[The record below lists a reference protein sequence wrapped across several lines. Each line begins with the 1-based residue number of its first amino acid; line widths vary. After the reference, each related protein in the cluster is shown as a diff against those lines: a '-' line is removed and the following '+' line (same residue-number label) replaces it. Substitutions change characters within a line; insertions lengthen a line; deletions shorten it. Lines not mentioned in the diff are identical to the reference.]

1 MSDWANLSIESIAS
15 VKTGPFGAQL
25 HQRDY
30 VKEYGTPIITV
41 EHLSEKG
48 LMHKNIPL
56 VSDADTNRLS
66 QYILK
71 TNDVV
76 FSRVGS
82 VDRCSIV
89 SENENGWLFSGRL
102 LRIRPKENQVFSPY
116 LVQFFQTKKFK
127 HHMRSVAVGGT
138 MPSLNTEI
146 LKKVCVSL
154 PPLPKQKSI
163 ANTLQTWDTA
173 IEKTEALIAAK
184 ERQFDWLCGSLL
196 EKIISENK
204 NNGALLSDIFEFK
217 KGVGISKADTK
228 SNGKNKCV
236 LYGQLYTTYEEVINE
251 VESSTDIS
259 QGIRSKNGDILIPA
273 STTTSAIDLANAT
286 TILENNVLLG
296 GDINILRPKTD
307 AIDSQFMAYY
317 LTHYK
322 KNDLAKLAQ
331 GITIIHL
338 YGRDIQHINIS
349 IPQIDKQRKLAK
361 LLNFSRKEI
370 NLLKKR
376 AEQYR
381 TQKQGLM
388 QKLLTGQWRTKA

>member
-1 MSDWANLSIESIAS
+1 MGDWENLSIESIAS

-30 VKEYGTPIITV
+30 VKEYGTPIVTV

-116 LVQFFQTKKFK
+116 LIQFFQTKKFK

-146 LKKVCVSL
+146 LKKACVSL
-154 PPLPKQKSI
+154 PSFSEQKAI
-163 ANTLQTWDTA
+163 ANVLQTWDTA
-173 IEKTEALIAAK
+173 IEKTEALIATK
-184 ERQFDWLCGSLL
+184 ERQFDWLLMCLL
-196 EKIISENK
+196 NEQAQHTEKLGEHFGKDIVVEKGIPLVKKATVEGNIPVIAGGKTSPYSHNEYTHAIPCITVSASGAYAGFVWYHKYLIWASDCNVIYSEKHSTEYLYFALKAKQSKIYALQSGGGQPHVYARDIK
-204 NNGALLSDIFEFK
+204 N
-217 KGVGISKADTK
+217 
-228 SNGKNKCV
+228 
-236 LYGQLYTTYEEVINE
+236 
-251 VESSTDIS
+251 
-259 QGIRSKNGDILIPA
+259 
-273 STTTSAIDLANAT
+273 
-286 TILENNVLLG
+286 
-296 GDINILRPKTD
+296 INIPIPPPAEQKRIAHILNTAKQE
-307 AIDSQFMAYY
+307 IDT
-317 LTHYK
+317 LK
-322 KNDLAKLAQ
+322 KLA
-331 GITIIHL
+331 
-338 YGRDIQHINIS
+338 D
-349 IPQIDKQRKLAK
+349 
-361 LLNFSRKEI
+361 
-370 NLLKKR
+370 
-376 AEQYR
+376 QYR
-381 TQKQGLM
+381 AQKRGLM
-388 QKLLTGQWRTKA
+388 QKLLSGEWRVKI